1 MAAGKQD
8 RVAKRY
14 ARALFEVCPPTE
26 FDATHRQLKSLGA
39 AWSASLEFRQS
50 MLNPSIQDA
59 ARLELVETIVSALA
73 ASSGHALHDRGAW
86 ANEATRR
93 TVRTLVSLRKAAA
106 LPAVAEAFAY
116 LVAQYRKSLTLAVTV
131 AKPVTPEVVSAVT
144 SQLSQS
150 LGGEVTITVKHDP
163 ALLGGMT
170 VRLGDRLL
178 DRSVAGTLQRIA
190 AQLE

>member
-1 MAAGKQD
+1 MVAGKQD

-26 FDATHRQLKSLGA
+26 FDATEKQLKTLAA
-39 AWSASLEFRQS
+39 AWSSSLEFRQS

-59 ARLELVETIVSALA
+59 ARLEIVETIVSALA
-73 ASSGHALHDRGAW
+73 ASAGQAW
-86 ANEATRR
+86 ANEPTNR
-93 TVRTLVSLRKAAA
+93 TVHTLVSLRKAAV
-106 LPAVAEAFAY
+106 LPAVSETFSR
-116 LVAQYRKSLTLAVTV
+116 LVAEYRKSLTLAVTV
-131 AKPVTPEVVSAVT
+131 AKPVTPEIVSDVKNK
-144 SQLSQS
+144 LSQS

-190 AQLE
+190 AQLD

>member
-1 MAAGKQD
+1 MVAGKQE

-14 ARALFEVCPPTE
+14 ARALFEVCAPTQ
-26 FDATHRQLKSLGA
+26 FDATETQLKTIAA
-39 AWSASLEFRQS
+39 AWAASLEFRQS
-50 MLNPSIQDA
+50 MLNPSIHDA
-59 ARLELVETIVSALA
+59 ARLDIVESLVTALA
-73 ASSGHALHDRGAW
+73 ASAGQTW
-86 ANEATRR
+86 ANEATKR
-93 TVRTLVSLRKAAA
+93 TVHTLVRLRKAAV
-106 LPAVAEAFAY
+106 LPAVSATFSQ
-116 LVAQYRKSLTLAVTV
+116 LVAEYRKSLTLAVTV
-131 AKPVTPEVVSAVT
+131 AKPVTPEIVNDVKSK
-144 SQLSQS
+144 LSQS